1 MQLSGPRAGDI
12 DGTISRFGST
22 VSWFIFAYST
32 MALKQATVHVS
43 MLLLT
48 IPFVSAQ
55 SLELVYFDRSGTQ
68 PGNNQ
73 IFLECRRNSIAVTNP
88 QIWVEWSNLPRQSV
102 AIVDNQRGRVGI
114 RITQELEGSYS
125 CSDNGDR
132 SNNTLELVGER
143 SFKPSN

>member
-1 MQLSGPRAGDI
+1 MVRAI
-12 DGTISRFGST
+12 RFRVFLIIAFHST
-22 VSWFIFAYST
+22 VNWFIFAYST
-32 MALKQATVHVS
+32 MALKQATVHVF

-48 IPFVSAQ
+48 IPFAQ
-55 SLELVYFDRSGTQ
+55 SLELVYFNRSGTQ
-68 PGNNQ
+68 QGDNQ

-132 SNNTLELVGER
+132 SNNTLELVGEK
-143 SFKPSN
+143 SLN

>member
-1 MQLSGPRAGDI
+1 MI
-12 DGTISRFGST
+12 RFRVFLIIAFRST

-32 MALKQATVHVS
+32 MVLKQATVHVS
-43 MLLLT
+43 MLLLLM
-48 IPFVSAQ
+48 IPFASAQ
-55 SLELVYFDRSGTQ
+55 SLELVYFNRSGTQ
-68 PGNNQ
+68 PGDNQ

-143 SFKPSN
+143 SFKPSNA

>member
-1 MQLSGPRAGDI
+1 MMAFR
-12 DGTISRFGST
+12 ST

-32 MALKQATVHVS
+32 MALKQATVHVF

-48 IPFVSAQ
+48 IPFASAQ
-55 SLELVYFDRSGTQ
+55 SLELVYLTRSGTQ

-102 AIVDNQRGRVGI
+102 AIVDNRGGRVEI
-114 RITQELEGSYS
+114 RITQELEGSYF
-125 CSDNGDR
+125 CSDNDER
-132 SNNTLELVGER
+132 SNNALEFVGEK
-143 SFKPSN
+143 SFK